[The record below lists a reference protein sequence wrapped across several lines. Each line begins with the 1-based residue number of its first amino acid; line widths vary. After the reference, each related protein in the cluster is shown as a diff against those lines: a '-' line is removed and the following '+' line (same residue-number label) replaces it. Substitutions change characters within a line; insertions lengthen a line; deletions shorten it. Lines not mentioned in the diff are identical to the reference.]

1 LVHLPPDIS
10 LNIWKS
16 LIRLKNSLKSSDRS
30 NVVFM
35 ILNVTLIFLS
45 TSFLI
50 LDLSWIDD
58 ETVEFFDPSLEL
70 AELENLLSLELLLEE
85 SFWLELFESSE
96 LLSADEESL
105 LEVSG
110 VV

>member
-1 LVHLPPDIS
+1 
-10 LNIWKS
+10 
-16 LIRLKNSLKSSDRS
+16 
-30 NVVFM
+30 M

-58 ETVEFFDPSLEL
+58 ETVEFFDPSFKLEEL
-70 AELENLLSLELLLEE
+70 TELENLLSLELLLDE